1 MIIKNGMV
9 LTDKFCFENVDIETE
24 NSTIKSVGNIDG
36 CDMDAESCY
45 VIPGLIDTHFH
56 GMMGESFL
64 GYTADTFAKI
74 ASFTAKNGT
83 TTIVPAISA
92 APKSILLD
100 TIEYANRYANM
111 EIENCSKMVGIHLEG
126 PFFSEKYK
134 GAHLP
139 ENIRNPELSEF
150 LEYVNKA
157 EGNLKIIT
165 MAPELPGADEVIKCA
180 VNKNVC
186 VSVGHTD
193 ASTKE
198 IKHAVEIG
206 AKQCTHLFNAM
217 RGLNHREPGTVGGA
231 LSTDIKVE
239 LICDFFHVHPDVI
252 KLVYRLKGADKINM
266 ITDSVAGF
274 GLPDGEYFLDGSK
287 KIVRDKHC
295 YTENGTTIAGGSS
308 SLIDGIRNLVSI
320 GIPLEDAVKMATKN
334 PAETVGIYD
343 KVGSITPGKQADLLI
358 LNKDLSINKIILRGK
373 VL

>member
-1 MIIKNGMV
+1 MIIKNGLV
-9 LTDKFCFENVDIETE
+9 LTDNFSFEKIDIFTE
-24 NSTIKSVGNIDG
+24 NSIIKSLGNENG
-36 CDMDAESCY
+36 CDINAENCY
-45 VIPGLIDTHFH
+45 IIPGLIDTHFH

-64 GYTADTFAKI
+64 GYTEDTFSKI

-92 APKSILLD
+92 APKEVLLD
-100 TIEYANRYANM
+100 SIEYANKYINK
-111 EIENCSKMVGIHLEG
+111 EFENCSKMVGIHLEG
-126 PFFSEKYK
+126 PFFSESYK

-139 ENIRNPELSEF
+139 ENIRNPKAQEF
-150 LEYVNKA
+150 MEYANKA
-157 EGNLKIIT
+157 NGNLKIIT

-180 VNKNVC
+180 AKENVC

-193 ASTKE
+193 ASSE
-198 IKHAVEIG
+198 DVKHAAEIG

-217 RGLNHREPGTVGGA
+217 RGLNRREPGTVGGA
-231 LSTDIKVE
+231 LSTNMKVE

-252 KLVYRLKGADKINM
+252 RFVYRLKGADKINM

-287 KIVRDKHC
+287 KIVRNKHC

-308 SLIDGIRNLVSI
+308 NLIDGIRNLVSI
-320 GIPLEDAVKMATKN
+320 DIPLEDAVKMATKN

-343 KVGSITPGKQADLLI
+343 KVGSITPGKQADILI